1 MTTVHQPTLEDAQR
15 EATEA
20 ITAVGS
26 HVSPDWR
33 TSALDIV
40 ASVAR
45 SHGTFTADD
54 VREAADRVEL
64 QSPHDARAWGAILRA
79 AVAAGWIAST
89 GRTARS
95 RYRHGSPT
103 TIWQSRIVGRPSD
116 DGIDD
121 DAPTGTP
128 VDLTDR
134 VNAHSQRVAVG
145 DQAVALLRR
154 IVTHVDLTTPV
165 AAYDALTRELDVY
178 LRTARALLAEAG
190 PACTAC
196 QRPASIE
203 VTLTR
208 TLVDANDATQE
219 ADLTRTVY
227 RCTEHR
233 TVAPRAGEVIT
244 SRARVQ

>member
-33 TSALDIV
+33 ASALDIV

-64 QSPHDARAWGAILRA
+64 PSPHDARAWGAILRA
-79 AVAAGWIAST
+79 AVTAGWIAST

-103 TIWQSRIVGRPSD
+103 TIWASRIVGRLSD
-116 DGIDD
+116 AGTD
-121 DAPTGTP
+121 DAPTP
-128 VDLTDR
+128 IPDLHDR
-134 VNAHSQRVAVG
+134 VVQHVQRVAVG
-145 DQAVALLRR
+145 DEAIALLRR
-154 IVTHVDLTTPV
+154 IVTHVDATT
-165 AAYDALTRELDVY
+165 AADTGEMVTADDLDVY
-178 LRTARALLAEAG
+178 LRSARSLLADAG
-190 PACTAC
+190 PSCTAC

-208 TLVDANDATQE
+208 TAVDANDPTQE
-219 ADLTRTVY
+219 ADVSRTVY

-233 TVAPRAGEVIT
+233 TVAPRAGERIV
-244 SRARVQ
+244 SRERVQ